1 MKIPSKISRQIFYE
15 SYDKEMINARFET
28 QLSCITKNKN
38 NFYSASQNS
47 ENVIVMKR
55 CATGLTLG
63 VLSTAWVFSKTIYFF
78 LWFLPAALTANY
90 EYNKMIQKKT
100 ILSAKGVSIF
110 TLLLSCTT
118 AAFYPIAHDKIMPFM
133 ALLLMSWTFL
143 FNKKIPSVNE
153 ISTSLLGMFFIGYLP
168 SFWIRLKSVPKIDCI
183 STSFIDNSYPTILSV
198 GSFLTWG
205 TWVAIVL
212 ADSGAY
218 FVGKKY
224 GKTSLAIISSAA
236 GSASPNKTI
245 EGLAGGLVLSTL
257 FSIYGAILM
266 KWPAPIIMGGLYGIL
281 MSLIS
286 LVGDLTISLI
296 KRDVGTKDTGSILPG
311 HGGLLD
317 RIDSYIFTA
326 PISFYFCTSFLPLVS
341 ELMRLKK

>member
-1 MKIPSKISRQIFYE
+1 MKIPSKISKQKFY
-15 SYDKEMINARFET
+15 SGYNKEMLDISFET
-28 QLSCITKNKN
+28 QLSCIPKNKS
-38 NFYSASQNS
+38 YICSASQNS
-47 ENVIVMKR
+47 ENMIVMKR
-55 CATGLTLG
+55 CVTGLILG
-63 VLSTAWVFSKTIYFF
+63 GLSTAWVFSKTIYFF
-78 LWFLPAALTANY
+78 LWFLPAALTANF
-90 EYNKMIQKKT
+90 EYNKMVQKKY
-100 ILSAKGVSIF
+100 ILQAKYVRICSLF
-110 TLLLSCTT
+110 LSCAT
-118 AAFYPIAHDKIMPFM
+118 AAFYPIAHDRIMSFS
-133 ALLLMSWTFL
+133 ALLLMIWTFL
-143 FNKKIPSVNE
+143 FNKKIPSIGE
-153 ISTSLLGMFFIGYLP
+153 ISASLLGMFFIGYLP
-168 SFWIRLKSVPKIDCI
+168 SFWIRLKTIPKIDCI
-183 STSFIDNSYPTILSV
+183 STSFIDNSYPTTLSV
-198 GSFLTWG
+198 GSFLTLG
-205 TWVAIVL
+205 TWVSIVL

-296 KRDVGTKDTGSILPG
+296 KRDVGVKDTGSILPG

-326 PISFYFCTSFLPLVS
+326 PISYYFCTSFLPFFSKLTII
-341 ELMRLKK
+341 KN